1 MDENERQKHKQ
12 WAKDLLNKPSLIN
25 KSFDETFKKYDK
37 NQDGTIDTEEFYSF
51 LDDVYKTCGFESGI
65 SQNYAEQLFKVG
77 DLDKNGKIEKQ
88 EFKREFKK
96 ALVQIITNN

>member
-12 WAKDLLNKPSLIN
+12 WAKDLLNNPSLIN

-37 NQDGTIDTEEFYSF
+37 NKDGTIDTKEFYSF
-51 LDDVYKTCGFESGI
+51 LNDVYKTCGFEFGI
-65 SQNYAEQLFKVG
+65 SPNKAKGLYKVA
-77 DLDKNGKIEKQ
+77 DIDKNGKIDKQ
-88 EFKREFKK
+88 EFKREFKR